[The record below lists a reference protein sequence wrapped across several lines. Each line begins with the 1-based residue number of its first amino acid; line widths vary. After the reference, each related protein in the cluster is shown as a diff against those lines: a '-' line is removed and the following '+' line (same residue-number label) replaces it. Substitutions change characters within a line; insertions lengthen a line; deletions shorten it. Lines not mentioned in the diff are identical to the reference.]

1 MLHHD
6 LIILIKSMSK
16 VEKRKFKLSTK
27 KQTGN
32 KDYLFLF
39 DLIDHSNV
47 AEPDFSL
54 KEKYNKIHPASSV
67 NNTARYLLNMLTDSL
82 IQGKI
87 NDDNMFRL
95 FHGMLK
101 IQILQERFLNEEAFK
116 KLKKLQQVATKSQNH
131 LMEYFILRQEL
142 NYAAELNFNGLTE
155 KDLIQKQVKAREV
168 LKNMLNTQEHYS
180 LHEILKYRLS
190 HSGKIS
196 SEENKKKLND
206 LVLNEL
212 GLVTGRNKNN
222 YESQKLHLLFQSFF
236 FTDIGDYKSAL
247 KTFYELNKL
256 FEQNINLW
264 SSPPT
269 DYLSS
274 LEGIL
279 DSLRAIKRYDE
290 MPFFIEKT
298 SCLDVPAYPEF
309 FRLQARKIINIYQLN
324 ILIASNK
331 FSDAVNFIKTISPTS
346 LKTNKIIN
354 DEKQMELFFIC
365 GLAYYKVKN
374 FKKANKYLNEV
385 ILVGKINFQS
395 MVYQASRLLA
405 IIVHYEDS
413 NLEYLQYAMRSY
425 KRSAGNKVKLLKTEV
440 VVFKTLKFQPDKN
453 SSVKNEVMW
462 NKILPFIS
470 AIEKDKYE
478 MQLGKYFDFTG
489 WIKTK
494 FKILN

>member
-1 MLHHD
+1 MLQHD
-6 LIILIKSMSK
+6 IILLIKSMSK

-39 DLIDHSNV
+39 DLIDRSNV
-47 AEPDFSL
+47 AEPASL
-54 KEKYNKIHPASSV
+54 KEKYNKIHPSSSV

-87 NDDNMFRL
+87 KDDNMFRL

-101 IQILQERFLNEEAFK
+101 IQVLQERSLNEEGFK
-116 KLKKLQQVATKSQNH
+116 ELKKLQQVAAKSQNH

-142 NYAAELNFNGLTE
+142 NYVAELNFNDLTE

-168 LKNMLNTQEHYS
+168 LKDMLNTQEHYS

-196 SEENKKKLND
+196 SEENKKRLND

-222 YESQKLHLLFQSFF
+222 YESKKLHLLFQSFF

-256 FEQNINLW
+256 FEQNIDLW
-264 SSPPT
+264 SSPPS

-290 MPFFIEKT
+290 MLFFIEKT
-298 SCLDVPAYPEF
+298 SCLDVPVYPEF
-309 FRLQARKIINIYQLN
+309 FRLQARKIINIYQLI
-324 ILIASNK
+324 ILISSNN
-331 FSDAVNFIKTISPTS
+331 FTGVLNFIKTISPAL
-346 LKTNKIIN
+346 LKTNKIII
-354 DEKQMELFFIC
+354 DEKQMELFFCC

-374 FKKANKYLNEV
+374 FKKASKYLNEV

-395 MVYQASRLLA
+395 MVYKASRLLA
-405 IIVHYEDS
+405 IVIHYEDS

-425 KRSAGNKVKLLKTEV
+425 KRSSGNKEKLLKTEV
-440 VVFKTLKFQPDKN
+440 VVFKTLKFHPDKN
-453 SSVKNEVMW
+453 NYIKNKVMW
-462 NKILPFIS
+462 NKILPSIS
-470 AIEKDKYE
+470 AIQKDKYE

-489 WIKTK
+489 WIETK
-494 FKILN
+494 FKIAH

>member
-1 MLHHD
+1 
-6 LIILIKSMSK
+6 MSK

-39 DLIDHSNV
+39 DLIDRSNV
-47 AEPDFSL
+47 NESAFSL
-54 KEKYNKIHPASSV
+54 KEKYNKIHPSSSID
-67 NNTARYLLNMLTDSL
+67 NTARYLLNMLTDSL
-82 IQGKI
+82 IQSKI
-87 NDDNMFRL
+87 KEDNVFRL

-101 IQILQERFLNEEAFK
+101 IQVLQERSLHEEGFK
-116 KLKKLQQVATKSQNH
+116 ELKKLQQVAIKSQNH

-142 NYAAELNFNGLTE
+142 NYTAELNFKGITE
-155 KDLIQKQVKAREV
+155 KELIQKQVKAREV
-168 LKNMLNTQEHYS
+168 LKDMLNIQEHYS
-180 LHEILKYRLS
+180 LHEILKHRLS
-190 HSGKIS
+190 YSGKIS
-196 SEENKKKLND
+196 SEENKKRLND

-212 GLVTGRNKNN
+212 SLVTGRNKNN

-247 KTFYELNKL
+247 KIFYELNKL
-256 FEQNINLW
+256 FEQNIDLW
-264 SSPPT
+264 SSPPS

-279 DSLRAIKRYDE
+279 DSLRATKRYDE

-324 ILIASNK
+324 ILIAANNFTS
-331 FSDAVNFIKTISPTS
+331 ALNFIKTMASAL
-346 LKTNKIIN
+346 LKTNKITN
-354 DEKQMELFFIC
+354 DEKQMELFFCC
-365 GLAYYKVKN
+365 GLAYYKAKN
-374 FKKANKYLNEV
+374 LKKAGKYLNEV
-385 ILVGKINFQS
+385 ILFGKINFQS
-395 MVYQASRLLA
+395 MVYKACRLLA
-405 IIVHYEDS
+405 MVIHYEDS
-413 NLEYLQYAMRSY
+413 NLEYLQYTMRSY
-425 KRSAGNKVKLLKTEV
+425 KRSFGNKEKLLKTEV
-440 VVFKTLKFQPDKN
+440 VIFKTLKFHPNKN
-453 SSVKNEVMW
+453 SYIKNEVMW
-462 NKILPFIS
+462 NKILPYIS

-494 FKILN
+494 FKIVN

>member
-1 MLHHD
+1 MLQND
-6 LIILIKSMSK
+6 LIILIKSLSK

-39 DLIDHSNV
+39 DLIDRSNV
-47 AEPDFSL
+47 DTPAFSL
-54 KEKYNKIHPASSV
+54 KEKYNKAHPSSSI
-67 NNTARYLLNMLTDSL
+67 NNTVRYLLNMLTDCL

-87 NDDNMFRL
+87 KEDNKFRL

-101 IQILQERFLNEEAFK
+101 IQVLQERSLNEEGFK
-116 KLKKLQQVATKSQNH
+116 ELKKLQQLAAKSQNH
-131 LMEYFILRQEL
+131 LMEYYILRQEL
-142 NYAAELNFNGLTE
+142 SYTADLNFNGLTE

-168 LKNMLNTQEHYS
+168 LKDMINTQEHYS

-196 SEENKKKLND
+196 SEENKKRLND

-222 YESQKLHLLFQSFF
+222 YESKKLHLLFQSFF

-256 FEQNINLW
+256 FEQNMDLW

-274 LEGIL
+274 LDGIL

-290 MPFFIEKT
+290 MPFFMEKT
-298 SCLDVPAYPEF
+298 SSLDVPAYPEF
-309 FRLQARKIINIYQLN
+309 FRLQARKMISIYQLT
-324 ILIASNK
+324 ILIAANNITG
-331 FSDAVNFIKTISPTS
+331 ALNFIKTISPVL
-346 LKTNKIIN
+346 LKKNKIIN
-354 DEKQMELFFIC
+354 DEKQMELFFCC
-365 GLAYYKVKN
+365 GLTYYKVKN
-374 FKKANKYLNEV
+374 FKKAGKYLNEV
-385 ILVGKINFQS
+385 ILFSKINFQS
-395 MVYQASRLLA
+395 MVYKASRLLA
-405 IIVHYEDS
+405 MVIHYEDC

-425 KRSAGNKVKLLKTEV
+425 KRSYGNKGKQLKTEAV
-440 VVFKTLKFQPDKN
+440 IFKTLQFHPDKN
-453 SSVKNEVMW
+453 GHIKNEIMW
-462 NKILPFIS
+462 TKLLPSIS
-470 AIEKDKYE
+470 VIEKDKYE

-494 FKILN
+494 FKK